1 MSRSSTSKPPLE
13 GGAEPAASRPSAAP
27 GFQPFVDGAV
37 LSVKSGDDMI
47 EIESTDRAIV
57 IDAFEVAVTIR
68 KDRVSL
74 ERMRVVSQALAK
86 IVDALEA
93 LDLEKALPEKVEPEP
108 PRVVLGRNPF

>member
-13 GGAEPAASRPSAAP
+13 GGAEPTASRPLAAP

-37 LSVKSGDDMI
+37 LSAKSGDETI
-47 EIESTDRAIV
+47 EIESTDRAV
-57 IDAFEVAVTIR
+57 AIDVAVTIR

-74 ERMRVVSQALAK
+74 ERMRVVSQALVK